1 MSEVF
6 EIEAKLR
13 SDAGKGASR
22 RLRREGQVPAVV
34 YGARKDPVMVTIGHV
49 DFLRHLELEAFYS
62 HILSLKIDGKA
73 EQVILKDLQRH
84 PAKPFI
90 LHVDF
95 LRVSAKEKLKTN
107 VPLHFMGEDVAP
119 GVKAGGVVSHLITDV
134 EVACLPK
141 DLPEYIEVD
150 VSPMDIGDSI
160 MLSGI
165 VLPKGVELP
174 ALGADNEHDLPV
186 VAVNT
191 AHIES
196 DEEDEVEP
204 VAGEEEG
211 AAE

>member
-22 RLRREGQVPAVV
+22 RLRREGLVPAVV
-34 YGARKDPVMVTIGHV
+34 YGAHKDPVMVSV
-49 DFLRHLELEAFYS
+49 DHIKFLQQLENEAFYS

-73 EQVILKDLQRH
+73 QKVILKDLQRH

-90 LHVDF
+90 MHADF

-107 VPLHFMGEDVAP
+107 VPLHFVGEDVAP
-119 GVKAGGVVSHLITDV
+119 GVKLSGAFAHHVTDV

-150 VSPMDIGDSI
+150 VSEMNIGDVV
-160 MLSGI
+160 MLSGV

-174 ALGADNEHDLPV
+174 GLGIENEHDVTVIAL
-186 VAVNT
+186 NT
-191 AHIES
+191 GHVGE
-196 DEEDEVEP
+196 EEDEEGV
-204 VAGEEEG
+204 EEEG
-211 AAE
+211 ETE